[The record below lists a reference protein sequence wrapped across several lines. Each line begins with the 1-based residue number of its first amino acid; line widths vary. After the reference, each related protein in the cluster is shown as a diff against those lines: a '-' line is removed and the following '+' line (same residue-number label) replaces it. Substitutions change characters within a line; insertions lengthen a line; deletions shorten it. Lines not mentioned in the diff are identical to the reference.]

1 MKHLGEN
8 NTSSLHNSSGFLYL
22 IVSLS
27 VIPKVY
33 SGYRFLLAASD
44 RKMPVAILN
53 IGATR
58 ADHLAEL
65 KVSGRCGEVLSV
77 IQPH

>member
-1 MKHLGEN
+1 MVTVTLDCNTVILGFGI
-8 NTSSLHNSSGFLYL
+8 LF
-22 IVSLS
+22 VSLF
-27 VIPKVY
+27 VIPQVY

-44 RKMPVAILN
+44 RKMPIAILN
-53 IGATR
+53 IGPTR

-77 IQPH
+77 IHPL

>member
-1 MKHLGEN
+1 MRLGQN
-8 NTSSLHNSSGFLYL
+8 NTSLQRNSSGFLNL
-22 IVSLS
+22 ILSLS
-27 VIPKVY
+27 VVPKVY

-53 IGATR
+53 IGSTR

-77 IQPH
+77 IQPL

>member
-1 MKHLGEN
+1 MNL
-8 NTSSLHNSSGFLYL
+8 SGVYSISIF
-22 IVSLS
+22 VCNCVLS
-27 VIPKVY
+27 VVPKVY

-44 RKMPVAILN
+44 RKIPVAILN
-53 IGATR
+53 IGPTR

-77 IQPH
+77 LQPV

>member
-1 MKHLGEN
+1 MKHLLQH
-8 NTSSLHNSSGFLYL
+8 TSPGCLCL
-22 IVSLS
+22 IVAFS

-44 RKMPVAILN
+44 RKMPVAIVN

-65 KVSGRCGEVLSV
+65 KVRGRCGEVLSV
-77 IQPH
+77 IQPL